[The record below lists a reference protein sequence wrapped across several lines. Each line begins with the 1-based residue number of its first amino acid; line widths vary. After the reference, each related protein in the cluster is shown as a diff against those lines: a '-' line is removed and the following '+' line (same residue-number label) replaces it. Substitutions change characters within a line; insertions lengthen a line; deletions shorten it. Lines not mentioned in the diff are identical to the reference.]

1 VAASGWDAK
10 KQPCENVFVCHT
22 PTASIPQFKLTGCSD
37 GFIGEGCEEDAKIG
51 GGGAPQK
58 LLLDNTRVRVNLVSF
73 LKDFDRMGGL
83 KRRNDQLLVYIDPGA
98 YEITRSGDS
107 GKEITPDP
115 AKRKPL
121 APGSAVFHG
130 RDSVVSSTHIY
141 APYRVIFLEVK

>member
-1 VAASGWDAK
+1 MDLLGRDVMNKAVLSLVALATIFAAAGAFAW
-10 KQPCENVFVCHT
+10 
-22 PTASIPQFKLTGCSD
+22 
-37 GFIGEGCEEDAKIG
+37 GEQYEEDAKIG